1 MQTTSLWRNIIR
13 FVFLVLLQ
21 GIALE
26 HISLPGNL
34 HWILYPVFVV
44 LLPLQTPAVAVL
56 LASFAAGFCVDLL
69 CGVPGLNAAAAMLAG
84 FVRIVYFKVRPS
96 KDVLHDSD
104 LSGTPLPSNMGWGG
118 FLYYSIWI
126 LVFFHLAYFFL
137 EAFSFRHFF
146 YTLYLVF
153 GSSLLCVVS
162 LVITV
167 TCFRAGGNKR

>member
-1 MQTTSLWRNIIR
+1 
-13 FVFLVLLQ
+13 
-21 GIALE
+21 
-26 HISLPGNL
+26 
-34 HWILYPVFVV
+34 
-44 LLPLQTPAVAVL
+44 
-56 LASFAAGFCVDLL
+56 
-69 CGVPGLNAAAAMLAG
+69 
-84 FVRIVYFKVRPS
+84 
-96 KDVLHDSD
+96 
-104 LSGTPLPSNMGWGG
+104 MGWGG